1 MSQNYD
7 CWNIERD
14 IAFQYKIIPL
24 LLETR
29 WAHFTRSNSQGVE
42 RLRYSSI
49 EIILA
54 SQ

>member
-7 CWNIERD
+7 CWNIEGD
-14 IAFQYKIIPL
+14 IAFQDKIIPL

-29 WAHFTRSNSQGVE
+29 WAHFTRSNGQGVE